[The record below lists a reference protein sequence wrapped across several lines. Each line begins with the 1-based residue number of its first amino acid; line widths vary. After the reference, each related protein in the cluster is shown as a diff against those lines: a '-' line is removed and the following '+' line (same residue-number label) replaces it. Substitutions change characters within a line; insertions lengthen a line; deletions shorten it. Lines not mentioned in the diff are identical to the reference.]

1 MCIRQP
7 TKKGIT
13 ELAKEGTYYKILRR
27 NGEARYKYFTYRMG
41 VNHIPQVKQDWR
53 LATGRTAKSSK
64 KMGGHFYR
72 YRKDAIDEK
81 RYAPRHY
88 IIAVFR
94 IKREDIEYIG
104 TTCSVPTITAHKAR
118 RIG

>member
-1 MCIRQP
+1 MCIKQP
-7 TKKGIT
+7 TKKGIA
-13 ELAKEGTYYKILRR
+13 ELPKEGTYYKILRH
-27 NGEARYKYFTYRMG
+27 NGEAQYQNFTYHMG
-41 VNHIPQVKQDWR
+41 INHIPQNKQKWR
-53 LATGRTAKSSK
+53 MANWRSAESQK

-104 TTCSVPTITAHKAR
+104 KTFYVPTITAHKAR

>member
-1 MCIRQP
+1 MCISQP
-7 TKKGIT
+7 TKKGIA
-13 ELAKEGTYYKILRR
+13 ELPKEGTYYKILRR

-41 VNHIPQVKQDWR
+41 VNHILQVKQEWK
-53 LATGRTAKSSK
+53 LATGKWAKLSK
-64 KMGGHFYR
+64 KMGGHFYC
-72 YRKDAIDEK
+72 YRKDAIDEN
-81 RYAPRHY
+81 RCAPGTY

-104 TTCSVPTITAHKAR
+104 KTFDVPTITAHKAR